1 MCKSSNPSHRAISA
15 ALARWLV
22 EINARSAPVPAALPT
37 WEKRPSDRLGNM
49 PSIAP
54 FKGLLRPQ
62 TKHHDHIIGYEL
74 AASLWVEVSQ
84 RGEGASHPNP

>member
-1 MCKSSNPSHRAISA
+1 
-15 ALARWLV
+15 
-22 EINARSAPVPAALPT
+22 
-37 WEKRPSDRLGNM
+37 M

-54 FKGLLRPQ
+54 FKGFLRPQ